1 MKALSAS
8 KPALGPRAAS
18 VYDRVR
24 RTLYIDGDST
34 ENRNPYLIDALIPGI
49 GWALSK
55 YFRAN
60 VAGLERIPKGAALY
74 VGNHNMCTFTMD
86 TGIFYGAVYKARGLS
101 DLPYA
106 LAHDFG
112 VAVPVLG
119 HLAVA
124 AGAIRASHENARKV
138 FEKGGKVLV
147 YPGGELD
154 SCRPFR
160 NRNKIV
166 FGGRTGYIRLALA
179 ENVPIVPVVT
189 AGAQSVFIII
199 DDMPYVAKRLP
210 IPRLFRTEVWPLT
223 LSMPLGLTFGPPPV
237 MIPYPSRILIEITE
251 PIRFDRTGPEA
262 AADDIYVRM
271 CADKVE
277 TAMQATLSRLARQ
290 RKQKHSRREAKS

>member
-1 MKALSAS
+1 MKLLSAL
-8 KPALGPRAAS
+8 KPNPGA
-18 VYDRVR
+18 RVSSAYGR
-24 RTLYIDGDST
+24 VMRKIRIDGDSLK
-34 ENRNPYLIDALIPGI
+34 NRNPYLIDALIPGI

-86 TGIFYGAVYKARGLS
+86 TGIFYGAVYKARGLD

-112 VAVPVLG
+112 VTVPFIS
-119 HLAVA
+119 HLAVM
-124 AGAIRASHENARKV
+124 AGAIRASHENAHRV
-138 FEKGGKVLV
+138 FAKGGKVLV

-166 FGGRTGYIRLALA
+166 FGGRTGYIRLALS

-223 LSMPLGLTFGPPPV
+223 LSMPLGLTFGPPPLL
-237 MIPYPSRILIEITE
+237 IPWPSKILMEIME
-251 PIRFDRTGPEA
+251 PISFDRQGPEA
-262 AADDIYVRM
+262 AADEPYVRL

-277 TAMQATLSRLARQ
+277 TAMQAALSRLARE
-290 RKQKHSRREAKS
+290 RKQKQSRREAKS